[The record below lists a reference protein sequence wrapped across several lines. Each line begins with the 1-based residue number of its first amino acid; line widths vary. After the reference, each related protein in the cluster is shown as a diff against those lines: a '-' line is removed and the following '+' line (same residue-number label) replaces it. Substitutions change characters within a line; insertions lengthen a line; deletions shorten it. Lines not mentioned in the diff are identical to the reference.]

1 MNAMASNI
9 IEFLSGLVNPACFA
23 HINASEKIFI
33 IISGA
38 YVSIRKAVIPVAGLG
53 TRMLPATKSQ
63 PKEMLPV
70 GKKPIVQYIV
80 EELHLCG
87 LEHALFVTGRGKS
100 SIEDHFDDDPDLV
113 RNLRETGKEDL
124 LEELAYEQLGLHF
137 LYTRQRR
144 QRGLGDAILCGE
156 HFAGSEP
163 FVVALGD
170 SIIGRHKPSPIV
182 QRLVAAFEEREAA
195 CAIAVEEVPADQ
207 VSMYGIVKPT
217 TDTEVF
223 DMADLVEKP
232 KASEAPSRLAIAGRY
247 VLSPAIFDA
256 IRRTGFDH
264 RGELQLTDAI
274 QLMLREGKRIVGVRL
289 PADEKRYDIGNF
301 ESYFET
307 FVEFA
312 LTDPVYG
319 EKLRAFAKELLG

>member
-1 MNAMASNI
+1 M
-9 IEFLSGLVNPACFA
+9 
-23 HINASEKIFI
+23 
-33 IISGA
+33 
-38 YVSIRKAVIPVAGLG
+38 SIRKAVIPVAGLG
-53 TRMLPATKSQ
+53 TRLLPATKSQ

-87 LEHALFVTGRGKS
+87 LEDALFVTGRGKS
-100 SIEDHFDDDPDLV
+100 SIEDHFDDDPDLI
-113 RNLRETGKEDL
+113 RSLREAGKEDL
-124 LEELAYEQLGLHF
+124 LEELQYERLGVHF

-144 QRGLGDAILCGE
+144 QRGLGDAILCAE
-156 HFAGSEP
+156 HFAGTEP

-170 SIIGRHKPSPIV
+170 SIIGRHKPSQIV
-182 QRLVAAFEEREAA
+182 QRLIAAFEAHDAA
-195 CAIAVEEVPADQ
+195 CAVAVEEVSADQ
-207 VSMYGIVKPT
+207 VSMYGIVKPAPGAE
-217 TDTEVF
+217 DTEVF
-223 DMADLVEKP
+223 EMIDLVEKP
-232 KASEAPSRLAIAGRY
+232 TREDAPSRLAIAGRY

-274 QLMLREGKRIVGVRL
+274 QLMLREGRKIVGVRL
-289 PADEKRYDIGNF
+289 HAGEKRYDIGNF

-319 EKLRAFAKELLG
+319 EGLRKFAKELLG

>member
-1 MNAMASNI
+1 M
-9 IEFLSGLVNPACFA
+9 
-23 HINASEKIFI
+23 
-33 IISGA
+33 
-38 YVSIRKAVIPVAGLG
+38 SIRKAVIPVAGLG
-53 TRMLPATKSQ
+53 TRLLPATKSQ
-63 PKEMLPV
+63 PKEMLPM
-70 GKKPIVQYIV
+70 GRKPIVQYII

-87 LEHALFVTGRGKS
+87 LEHVLFVTGRGKS
-100 SIEDHFDDDPDLV
+100 SIEDHFDDDADLI
-113 RNLRETGKEDL
+113 RTLRETGKEDL
-124 LEELAYEQLGLHF
+124 LEDLQYERLGVHF
-137 LYTRQRR
+137 FYTRQRR
-144 QRGLGDAILCGE
+144 QRGLGDAILCAE
-156 HFAGSEP
+156 HFAGTEP

-182 QRLVAAFEEREAA
+182 QRLIEAFEARDAA
-195 CAIAVEEVPADQ
+195 CAIAVEEVSADQ
-207 VSMYGIVKPT
+207 VSMYGIVNPA

-223 DMADLVEKP
+223 EMKDLVEKP
-232 KASEAPSRLAIAGRY
+232 KVNEAPSRLAIAGRY

-274 QLMLREGKRIVGVRL
+274 QLMLREGCKVVGVRL
-289 PADEKRYDIGNF
+289 PAGEKRYDIGNF

-319 EKLRAFAKELLG
+319 EKLRKFAKELLA